1 MASVIEPK
9 IEKGSKPE
17 SKQDTTS
24 TTPLTQ
30 GFANKLALFLN
41 GDESYK
47 EWEQFPQLVE
57 HIKYHHTKITYKK
70 HISKVG
76 HA

>member
-1 MASVIEPK
+1 MASDIKPK
-9 IEKGSKPE
+9 NVNGSKPE

-57 HIKYHHTKITYKK
+57 HIRTN
-70 HISKVG
+70 SRN
-76 HA
+76 